1 MGRIKKLN
9 RKLPVADYDYET
21 SHVSVITSTTPTPT
35 PTPANQ
41 AKAQFF
47 LTVLGEE
54 QCDMTSFFFTSA
66 FKENNVNFSVY
77 MLHDVIPWGLCT
89 LFWLCVGVCSESCD
103 WQLSCCAPYVKW
115 NMEPVWPVLPVHG
128 QLDSVKLDSEPLRQA
143 SSLVKPVAVGMLWTS
158 RGRTFTSFKY
168 RHFWKNIWLVS
179 FFEWQSNLLIKSDE
193 ILVTRR
199 SNTKWTHNLACLRA
213 GVYFL
218 MLRRYFPEDHR
229 CCRTCT
235 FCASLW
241 FTICT
246 KSFAP
251 LA

>member
-1 MGRIKKLN
+1 MGWIKKLN
-9 RKLPVADYDYET
+9 RKLPLVDYDYET
-21 SHVSVITSTTPTPT
+21 SQVSVITSTTPTPT

-41 AKAQFF
+41 AKAQ
-47 LTVLGEE
+47 LGEE
-54 QCDMTSFFFTSA
+54 QCDMTSLFFTSV

-103 WQLSCCAPYVKW
+103 WQLSRCAPYVKW

-128 QLDSVKLDSEPLRQA
+128 QLDSVKLNSEPLRQA

-158 RGRTFTSFKY
+158 QGRTFTSFKY
-168 RHFWKNIWLVS
+168 RHFWKNIWLVSS

-199 SNTKWTHNLACLRA
+199 SNTKWTHNLVCLRA

-235 FCASLW
+235 LCASLW